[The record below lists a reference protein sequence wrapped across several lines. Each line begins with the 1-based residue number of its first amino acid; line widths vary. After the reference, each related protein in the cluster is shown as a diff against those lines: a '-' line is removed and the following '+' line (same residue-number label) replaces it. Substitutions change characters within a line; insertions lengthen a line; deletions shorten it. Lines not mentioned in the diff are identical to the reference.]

1 MIKAM
6 ARLLRAGLLAMT
18 LTYPGR
24 GLERRL
30 PRMAPEVLV
39 AAGLG
44 LIGTVIAHRNPE
56 RAYFALL
63 TEGQQRFV
71 PVGFF

>member
-1 MIKAM
+1 LRILPGSFRAGYVVIKAM

-18 LTYPGR
+18 PTYPGR

-44 LIGTVIAHRNPE
+44 LIGTVIRISLEAI
-56 RAYFALL
+56 
-63 TEGQQRFV
+63 
-71 PVGFF
+71 